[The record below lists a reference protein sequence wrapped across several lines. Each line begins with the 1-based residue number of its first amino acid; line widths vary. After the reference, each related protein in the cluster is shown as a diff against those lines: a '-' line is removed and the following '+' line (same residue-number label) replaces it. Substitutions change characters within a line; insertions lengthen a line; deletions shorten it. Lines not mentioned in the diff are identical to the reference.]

1 MMGLCLGRDG
11 IAYDEEHGIPGSL
24 DLVINKLDNN
34 SGKNRGVQ
42 YIIFLLNILSE
53 MEVYYE

>member
-1 MMGLCLGRDG
+1 MMGLCLGRDA